1 MKILIDT
8 NVLMDVLA
16 KRGDFFADSARVWK
30 CCESGKID
38 GYISALSIPNIVYIM
53 RKELDPQRIQQLVEQ
68 ITMIF
73 KVVDL
78 RESDL
83 KDAAGS
89 FSDDYEDALHI
100 SQAKRIRADHII
112 TRNVRHFENSTVSVL
127 TPSQLIEKL

>member
-8 NVLMDVLA
+8 NVILDVLYD
-16 KRGDFFADSARVWK
+16 REGFFDDSSAVWDI
-30 CCESGKID
+30 CQTGKAD

-78 RESDL
+78 SESDL

-100 SQAKRIRADHII
+100 SQAKRIRADHMI

>member
-8 NVLMDVLA
+8 NVILDVLFDRA
-16 KRGDFFADSARVWK
+16 DFFDNSSAVWDI
-30 CCESGKID
+30 CQTGQVD

-53 RKELDPQRIQQLVEQ
+53 RKELDPQKIKQLVEQ

-83 KDAAGS
+83 KDAANT
-89 FSDDYEDALHI
+89 FSDDFEDALHI
-100 SQAKRIRADHII
+100 SQAKRIKADHII
-112 TRNVRHFENSTVSVL
+112 TRNVRHFENDSISVL
-127 TPSQLIEKL
+127 TPSEFIERL